1 MAIAALALWMITAA
15 VGVFLLATST
25 RAAQA
30 DQPSPDSEPAP
41 AAAAGARA
49 AAEARAAEPA
59 APARD
64 QFAPPSLQAAKSE
77 PIPGMR
83 ALAEFSH
90 PALAITGFGFWMAY
104 TFIRDRVFAAIAL
117 GILLGAI
124 AAGLSFA
131 AANSRAA
138 RRAPGREND
147 ALTFAPR
154 VLIMHVAGAAL
165 TLLLAVLIAARV

>member
-25 RAAQA
+25 RAQG
-30 DQPSPDSEPAP
+30 DEPERDSEPAP
-41 AAAAGARA
+41 AAAAGAGAGAGA
-49 AAEARAAEPA
+49 AKPA
-59 APARD
+59 APVRD
-64 QFAPPSLQAAKSE
+64 LFAPPSLQAAKSE
-77 PIPGMR
+77 PVPGMR

-104 TFIRDRVFAAIAL
+104 TFVRDRVFAAIAL

-131 AANSRAA
+131 AANSRAG
-138 RRAPGREND
+138 RRASGRDAN

-165 TLLLAVLIAARV
+165 TLLLAALIAARV